1 MTIPD
6 YDICDCGI
14 RGVHFKCRPPW
25 PDSHITLVPDKK
37 KPNKQLY
44 IAWDE
49 SQANIL
55 GYFPTKQEAIQALRD
70 HAKLLNRE
78 IQRIGGQNSD
88 K

>member
-14 RGVHFKCRPPW
+14 RGVHSKCW
-25 PDSHITLVPDKK
+25 PRWPESHITLVPDKK

-55 GYFPTKQEAIQALRD
+55 GYFLTKQEAIQALRD
-70 HAKLLNRE
+70 HAKLLNKE
-78 IQRIGGQNSD
+78 
-88 K
+88 